1 MESFELKQQ
10 ISVLQAHCNELGE
23 LVVCLTN
30 DPILRAKTLARLAEQ
45 TARLHFL
52 TSFSVD

>member
-1 MESFELKQQ
+1 MESTELKQQ
-10 ISVLQAHCNELGE
+10 ISVLQANVLELGE
-23 LVVCLTN
+23 LIVCLKD
-30 DPILRAKTLARLAEQ
+30 DPILRGKMLTRLAEQ